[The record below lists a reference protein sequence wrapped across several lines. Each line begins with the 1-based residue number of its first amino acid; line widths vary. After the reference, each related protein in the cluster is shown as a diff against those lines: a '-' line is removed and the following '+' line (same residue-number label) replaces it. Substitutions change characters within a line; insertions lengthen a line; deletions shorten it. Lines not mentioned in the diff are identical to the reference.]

1 MLIIHPSP
9 PGPSSAG
16 PQSRPSR
23 TSCKHQPKHDLRLE
37 PASKRLRRDLDIL
50 RGYDLHCKNAF
61 WDRKGQAYV
70 DMKWRLF
77 GSVF

>member
-1 MLIIHPSP
+1 MRVIRKGDDAGSKQDEAVVTTQWVMGGERNPS
-9 PGPSSAG
+9 
-16 PQSRPSR
+16 
-23 TSCKHQPKHDLRLE
+23 KHDYE
-37 PASKRLRRDLDIL
+37 RLRRDLDIL

-61 WDRKGQAYV
+61 WDRRRQAYV